1 MSYLIFGHRQLEHV
15 SWIIRICY
23 GTSVDLLVILNLWD
37 DSLRKSPLI
46 LVLKLIGNYSM
57 AKGTGIPWDYWVYII
72 YVLYIYISYLY
83 TVYIYKHMI
92 THSIQ
97 SIYIYIYTY
106 IHTYVQTIQVWV
118 WKISLNDPEFFW
130 RVFSNDCQADGYITW
145 KEVS

>member
-1 MSYLIFGHRQLEHV
+1 MSYFIFGHRQLEHV
-15 SWIIRICY
+15 SRIIRICY

-72 YVLYIYISYLY
+72 YYIYISYLY
-83 TVYIYKHMI
+83 SVNKYIYKHMI

-106 IHTYVQTIQVWV
+106 VQTIQV
-118 WKISLNDPEFFW
+118 
-130 RVFSNDCQADGYITW
+130 
-145 KEVS
+145 